1 SEKGWLRIKWLVV
14 RIAWKKQEIL
24 ETHAVRR
31 IYGSGK
37 TLKIKCYASGND
49 IMDSLLSESKLEE

>member
-1 SEKGWLRIKWLVV
+1 VV

-24 ETHAVRR
+24 ETHAVMEV
-31 IYGSGK
+31 GK